1 MKIKK
6 LVAVSMLALTVVS
19 ACTAAPMAAYVH
31 NNSYS
36 YEDAAEAYA
45 DDIEALVENT
55 GDSYEKLT
63 EGYPSDPNS
72 AAYVQSAVSYGK
84 SFLSSLGKLTGGF
97 LGKGK

>member
-6 LVAVSMLALTVVS
+6 FAAVFMLALTVIT
-19 ACTAAPMAAYVH
+19 ACTAAPMAAYAH
-31 NNSYS
+31 NSYS

-55 GDSYEKLT
+55 GDAYEKLT
-63 EGYPSDPNS
+63 ESYPENPNPS
-72 AAYVQSAVSYGK
+72 AYVQTAVDYGK

-97 LGKGK
+97 LGRGK